1 MKNVLLTIA
10 SVILSIVSVKAQ
22 SYYKFEVDTVHF
34 FQMVKGKSIN
44 ENIDSN
50 LVKFLGY
57 EYGRVD
63 TWEIDLDNRTVDF
76 GVGKN
81 PIVKYEQTE
90 NSLTIEYIAIKLNN
104 EKFFLNIGVD
114 EKTNKKFIMYLKDS
128 TFGGGITYLN

>member
-1 MKNVLLTIA
+1 MKNVLVTIA

-22 SYYKFEVDTVHF
+22 SYYKFEVDTVQY

-50 LVKFLGY
+50 LITYSGIG
-57 EYGRVD
+57 YGRID
-63 TWEIDLDNRTVDF
+63 TWEIDLDNLTVDF

-81 PIVKYEQTE
+81 PIVRYEQTE
-90 NSLTIEYIAIKLNN
+90 NSLNIEYVAIKLNY
-104 EKFFLNIGVD
+104 EKFFLTIGVD
-114 EKTNKKFIMYLKDS
+114 EKTNKKFIMYIKDS